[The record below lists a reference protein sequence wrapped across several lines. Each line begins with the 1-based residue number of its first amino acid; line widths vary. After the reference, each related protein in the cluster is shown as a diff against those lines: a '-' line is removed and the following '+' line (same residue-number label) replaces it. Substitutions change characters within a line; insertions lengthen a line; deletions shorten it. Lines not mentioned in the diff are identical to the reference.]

1 MIPWPSLKDT
11 VCWKFFSVNFS
22 GFPVAEVT
30 VACVS
35 VAAGGAGWWR
45 KGIVASAS
53 GRGRPRRATEAAR
66 PDTRLGESKREK
78 SRSESPSGE
87 TAREEG
93 RRRLFLQHLTWSVF
107 IRRYPGVRRRRST
120 NWTLFSRINYRCWKK
135 IFSKSGGI
143 VEMQGCCNI
152 LHWSQFLRSIAR
164 TRRRIKLFLKRE
176 TLILLHN

>member
-22 GFPVAEVT
+22 GFPAAEVT

-35 VAAGGAGWWR
+35 VAGGAGWWR

-53 GRGRPRRATEAAR
+53 GRGRPRGATAVAR
-66 PDTRLGESKREK
+66 PDTRPGESKREK

-120 NWTLFSRINYRCWKK
+120 NWTLFSRINYRWWKK

-143 VEMQGCCNI
+143 VEMHSCNI

-164 TRRRIKLFLKRE
+164 
-176 TLILLHN
+176 ILRDINYHSFNVKN